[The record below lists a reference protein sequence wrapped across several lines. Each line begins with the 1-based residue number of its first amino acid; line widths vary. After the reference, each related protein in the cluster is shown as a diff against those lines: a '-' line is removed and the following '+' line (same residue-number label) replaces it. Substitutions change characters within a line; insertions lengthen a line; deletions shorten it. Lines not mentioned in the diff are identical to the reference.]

1 LIFTLTSR
9 QLFFI
14 LFLYNHMIGKGQA
27 KTCKR
32 KHGIGQKSKSD
43 SICHT
48 AKNLMDKI
56 DSQILQELQYNFP
69 LCERPYEVIAERL
82 KISKEEIWNR
92 TQIMLD
98 NGVIRRMGASFDS
111 NKLGFC
117 STLASVSV
125 APEMVDHAAEIIG
138 RFYEVTHSYLRNDV
152 FNIWFTLIAIDNN
165 RIENI
170 LEQIRQSLFL
180 ERSKVLDLPMKRL
193 FKLDARFRVS

>member
-1 LIFTLTSR
+1 
-9 QLFFI
+9 
-14 LFLYNHMIGKGQA
+14 
-27 KTCKR
+27 
-32 KHGIGQKSKSD
+32 
-43 SICHT
+43 
-48 AKNLMDKI
+48 MDKI

-92 TQIMLD
+92 VQMMLD
-98 NGVIRRMGASFDS
+98 NGIIRRMGASFDS
-111 NKLGFC
+111 NKLGFR
-117 STLASVSV
+117 STLAAVSV
-125 APEMVDHAAEIIG
+125 APEMVDRAAEIIG

-170 LEQIRQSLFL
+170 LEQIRKSLSL
-180 ERSKVLDLPMKRL
+180 ERSKVLNLPMKRL